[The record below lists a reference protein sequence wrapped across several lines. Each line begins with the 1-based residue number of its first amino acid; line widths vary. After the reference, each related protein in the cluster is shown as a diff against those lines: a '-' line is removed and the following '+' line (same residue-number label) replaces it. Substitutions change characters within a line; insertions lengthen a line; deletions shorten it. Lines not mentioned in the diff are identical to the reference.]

1 MKGSEYFSK
10 LLKENGTT
18 HVFYQD
24 AVLPQTI
31 KDMNDL
37 DITTIMAHS
46 EISAGYMAD
55 GYARASG
62 KAGICM
68 SQSVGSCNIAAGIHD
83 AYLATSPVIA
93 VTGRKIPALQYRNS
107 YQESDH
113 QKHFSGVTKFS
124 ARLEESEQLP
134 LLLRQC
140 YREANTGKP
149 RPVHLDLLHHM
160 GLTVERGEISE
171 DFVANPE
178 FGSYPTARIAADPE
192 FVAKAAAAIEKADRP
207 LILAGRGALVS
218 GAGDEILKLAEKAG
232 IPIATTPDGKTVI
245 DENDPMWCGIIGLY
259 GMFSTNTLMGETD
272 LVIVIGSQLSDQTT
286 LNWSAPKSTTP
297 VIQIDIAG
305 EELGR
310 NYPNCIGLQGDAKTV
325 VGQLLEVASE
335 KKRPEWTAK
344 VRAMTD
350 ETLAAQAE
358 RFASSEVPIDPA
370 RLCSEISNALP
381 DDAILVSDTGWS
393 AQWTS
398 SMVRM
403 KPSQTYIRAAGTL
416 GWAYP
421 ASLGVKCGAW
431 ERPVVSFVGD
441 GAFWYFSNEMETA
454 LRYNIPTVTI
464 VNNNFGLA
472 QEIADTDRYYPGEFE
487 RGRRQ
492 TTYNATSILFGKV
505 AEAFGMHAVTV
516 TEPDQIRP
524 AIDEALALGK
534 PALVEVITD
543 QETTGPLKTFDK
555 KKNNPFKAK
564 GEH

>member
-1 MKGSEYFSK
+1 MKGSVYFAK

-37 DITTIMAHS
+37 GIETIMAHS

-55 GYARASG
+55 GYARATG
-62 KAGICM
+62 KVGLCM
-68 SQSVGSCNIAAGIHD
+68 SQSVGSLNLAAGVHD

-93 VTGRKIPALQYRNS
+93 VTGRKVPGLQYRNS

-113 QKHFSGVTKFS
+113 QKHFSGVTKFN
-124 ARLEESEQLP
+124 ALLEDPEQLP

-140 YREANTGKP
+140 YREATTGKP
-149 RPVHLDLLHHM
+149 RPVHLDLVHHM
-160 GLTVERGEISE
+160 GLVVERADLTEAFLAKP
-171 DFVANPE
+171 DFAVC
-178 FGSYPTARIAADPE
+178 PTARTAAAPE
-192 FVAKAAAAIEKADRP
+192 MVKKAAEAIKHASRP
-207 LILAGRGALVS
+207 VILAGRGALVS
-218 GAGDEILKLAEKAG
+218 GAGEVLLKLAEKAD

-245 DENDPMWCGIIGLY
+245 DENNPLWCGITGLY
-259 GMFSTNTLMGETD
+259 GMYSANKLMAETD
-272 LVIVIGSQLSDQTT
+272 LVIVVGSQLSDQST
-286 LNWSAPKSTTP
+286 LNWSAPKHTTRI
-297 VIQIDIAG
+297 IQIDIAG

-310 NYPNCIGLQGDAKTV
+310 SYPDCIGLQGDARTV
-325 VGQLLEVASE
+325 LAQLLEAAAE
-335 KKRPEWTAK
+335 KKHTEWRAK
-344 VRAMTD
+344 MRLLTD
-350 ETLAAQAE
+350 NTLAGQKE
-358 RFASSEVPIDPA
+358 RFLSKAVPIDPA
-370 RLCSEISNALP
+370 RLCSEITKALP
-381 DDAILVSDTGWS
+381 DNAVLVSDTGWS
-393 AQWTS
+393 AHWTA

-403 KPSQTYIRAAGTL
+403 KPSQKYIRAAGTL

-421 ASLGVKCGAW
+421 ASLGVKCGVP

-472 QEIADTDRYYPGEFE
+472 QEIAYTDKFYPGEFE

-505 AEAFGMHAVTV
+505 ASAFGMHAVTV
-516 TEPDQIRP
+516 TEPDQIGP
-524 AIDEALALGK
+524 AINEALALGK

-543 QETTGPLKTFDK
+543 QDTIGPLEVMDK
-555 KKNNPFKAK
+555 DEKNPFK
-564 GEH
+564 GHV